1 MRFPKKITYLL
12 KKQWLPS
19 LAILM
24 IGILVYAAVLIINV
38 PEEIYRLLISPD
50 STVLF
55 LVLTLLLYFAYL
67 PSGWLGTLTSYSAT
81 LILFA
86 SQLSAKWGSGLST
99 SWALAG
105 LLPASDG
112 EFYYSSALRLLNG
125 ETFGGVASWRPL
137 SHGVLS
143 SVLGLTQANLQLT
156 IAILTLI
163 TATACFLF
171 AREVQRSHGTVVGVF
186 VLSILFLFARTYV
199 GSVVTE
205 NWGLTL
211 GSVGLAILWRGL
223 LTQRIN
229 LCLLGIGIL
238 STALNTR
245 AGLMLLLPAMVI
257 WGTWAFRGRYS
268 LSWRFLIGGL
278 IAVLLGFL
286 INSLVFK
293 VVAPPGATLFGNFIY
308 TLYGLVTGGN
318 WMSITVDHPNATAEE
333 FYKLTFDAFRA
344 HPWILVSGFIRAW
357 KQFLFENYMFAWV
370 GSLAINIVLQLLSLT
385 TLIYAFRQRQ
395 TPLGSFIIAATIG
408 ILLSLPF
415 APPWDDPSGRIYAA
429 TMPLFSL
436 FPALGLAFL
445 LQPVS
450 SKLKLQKQFR
460 FLVQAV
466 TPKEPSQLL
475 CIFGVGLVLL
485 TLFGPI
491 AIKLSSHPPQ
501 FAEITCPSGSEVVYF
516 RNSSG
521 SSVMLVADNAVK
533 RTYVP
538 RIRIS
543 DFKANLSQI
552 SSFDNIL
559 QIVPQF
565 KLPTFLL
572 PAFQELNHLDQN
584 TSLIFALNLKNLLN
598 DQGGVWIIAPSS
610 LIPKANGIIAA
621 CGKSKP
627 QRVKAGLWTGLWW
640 PLFYVDS
647 MTLVGR

>member
-1 MRFPKKITYLL
+1 
-12 KKQWLPS
+12 
-19 LAILM
+19 M

-293 VVAPPGATLFGNFIY
+293 AVASPGAKLFGNFIY

-318 WMSITVDHPNATAEE
+318 WKSVYFDHPNATIEDL
-333 FYKLTFDAFRA
+333 YKLTFDAFRA
-344 HPWILVSGFIRAW
+344 HPWILVSGFIRSW
-357 KQFLFENYMFAWV
+357 KQFLFENHMFAWV

-415 APPWDDPSGRIYAA
+415 APPWDDVPPGRFYAA

>member
-1 MRFPKKITYLL
+1 MRLSKKITYLL

-24 IGILVYAAVLIINV
+24 IGVLVYAAVLIINI

-86 SQLSAKWGSGLST
+86 SQLSARWGSGLST
-99 SWALAG
+99 SGGLAG
-105 LLPASDG
+105 LLPLGDS
-112 EFYYSSALRLLNG
+112 ELYYASALRLLNG
-125 ETFGGVASWRPL
+125 ETFGGIASWRPL

-143 SVLGLTQANLQLT
+143 FVLGLTQANLQLT
-156 IAILTLI
+156 VAILTLI

-186 VLSILFLFARTYV
+186 VLSILFLFARNYIGIV
-199 GSVVTE
+199 FTE

-211 GSVGLAILWRGL
+211 GCVGLAILWRGL

-245 AGLMLLLPAMVI
+245 AGLILLLPAMVI
-257 WGTWAFRGRYS
+257 WGTWAFRSRYS

-286 INSLVFK
+286 INSLVLK
-293 VVAPPGATLFGNFIY
+293 VVAAPGAMPFGNFIY
-308 TLYGLVTGGN
+308 TLYGLVVGGN
-318 WMSITVDHPNATAEE
+318 WMSIAVDHPDATTEE
-333 FYKLTFDAFRA
+333 VYKLTFEAFRA
-344 HPWILVSGFIRAW
+344 NPWMLVSGFIRAW
-357 KQFLFENYMFAWV
+357 KQFLFENYIFSSV
-370 GSLAINIVLQLLSLT
+370 RSLAINIVLQLLSLT
-385 TLIYAFRQRQ
+385 ALIYALRQRQ

-445 LQPVS
+445 LQQVS

-460 FLVQAV
+460 FLAQAV

-475 CIFGVGLVLL
+475 GIFGLGLVLL

-501 FAEITCPSGSEVVYF
+501 FAEITCPSGSEVIYF
-516 RNSSG
+516 RNSRG
-521 SSVMLVADNAVK
+521 SSIMLVADNAVK

-543 DFKANLSQI
+543 DFKADMSQI
-552 SSFDNIL
+552 
-559 QIVPQF
+559 
-565 KLPTFLL
+565 KLPSY
-572 PAFQELNHLDQN
+572 QELNHLDQN
-584 TSLIFALNLKNLLN
+584 TNLIFALNLKNLPD
-598 DQGGVWIIAPSS
+598 DQGVWIIAPSS
-610 LIPKANGIIAA
+610 LIPKGNGIIAA
-621 CGKSKP
+621 CGKLKP
-627 QRVKAGLWTGLWW
+627 QGVKMGLWM
-640 PLFYVDS
+640 PLFYADS
-647 MTLVGR
+647 MTLVSR

>member
-1 MRFPKKITYLL
+1 MTYLL
-12 KKQWLPS
+12 KKQWLS
-19 LAILM
+19 GLAILT
-24 IGILVYAAVLIINV
+24 IAALVYAVVLIINI
-38 PEEIYRLLISPD
+38 PEEIYRFLTSPD
-50 STVLF
+50 SSILF
-55 LVLTLLLYFAYL
+55 LVLMSLLYFAYL

-99 SWALAG
+99 AGALAG
-105 LLPASDG
+105 LLPLGDG
-112 EFYYSSALRLLNG
+112 ELYYGSALRLLNG
-125 ETFGGVASWRPL
+125 ETFEGVASWRPL

-156 IAILTLI
+156 IAILTLM
-163 TATACFLF
+163 TATGCFLF
-171 AREVQRSHGTVVGVF
+171 AREVQRSHGTVAGVF
-186 VLSILFLFARTYV
+186 VLSILFLFARNYV
-199 GSVVTE
+199 GTVLTE

-211 GSVGLAILWRGL
+211 GTVGLAVLWRGL

-257 WGTWAFRGRYS
+257 WGTWAFRSRSS

-278 IAVLLGFL
+278 IAILLGFL

-293 VVAPPGATLFGNFIY
+293 VVAAPGAKLFGNFIY

-318 WMSITVDHPNATAEE
+318 WMSIAIDHPNATDEDL
-333 FYKLTFDAFRA
+333 YKLTFDAFRA
-344 HPWILVSGFIRAW
+344 HPWMLVSGFIRAW
-357 KQFLFENYMFAWV
+357 KQFLFEHYIFSSV
-370 GSLAINIVLQLLSLT
+370 SSLSINIVLQLLSLIA
-385 TLIYAFRQRQ
+385 LIYAFCQRQ

-445 LQPVS
+445 LQQISRP
-450 SKLKLQKQFR
+450 LKLQRQFR
-460 FLVQAV
+460 FLVQVV
-466 TPKEPSQLL
+466 TPQEPSQLL

-516 RNSSG
+516 RNSRG

-543 DFKANLSQI
+543 DFKADMSQ
-552 SSFDNIL
+552 S
-559 QIVPQF
+559 
-565 KLPTFLL
+565 KLT
-572 PAFQELNHLDQN
+572 AYQELNHLDQN
-584 TSLIFALNLKNLLN
+584 TNLIFALNLKNLPD
-598 DQGGVWIIAPSS
+598 DQGVWIIAPSS
-610 LIPKANGIIAA
+610 LIPKDNGIIAA

-627 QRVKAGLWTGLWW
+627 QGVKTGLWM
-640 PLFYVDS
+640 PLFYADS
-647 MTLVGR
+647 MTLVSR